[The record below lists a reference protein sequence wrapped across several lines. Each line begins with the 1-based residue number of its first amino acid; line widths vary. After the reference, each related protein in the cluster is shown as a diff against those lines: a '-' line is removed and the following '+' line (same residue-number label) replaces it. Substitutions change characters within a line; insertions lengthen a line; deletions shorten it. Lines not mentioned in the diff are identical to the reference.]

1 VAQAVHLP
9 LLAKH
14 RELFEIAALCDL
26 SPSARDALG
35 DRFGVPP
42 DRRFASADELVAAG
56 GLDAIAILTSG
67 SHAELACAAGRA
79 GLAVF
84 CEKPLAFTLEDA
96 DAVAQASPRLMLG
109 YMKLYDPAVE
119 RARELLV
126 GLPEPRSIEV
136 TVLHPPAPPQLA
148 HAGLAEPANDVD
160 PAFLGRLGTA
170 EAVLVERAIGGVPPG
185 LARLYVDVLL
195 GSVVHDLAVIRYLLG
210 GPLEVEDA
218 DAWTG
223 GDGPGSVS
231 VLARLGP
238 ARVSIRWH
246 ALEHYPAYREE
257 VRVHHDG
264 GTVALAFP
272 SPYLLHAPTE
282 LTVVDGDGAGERRTL
297 VRSTIE
303 AFEEQWL
310 AFAALARDGA
320 APRAGAAE
328 GRADILVC
336 QRAAAALAA
345 REGVAIG
352 GEAARGLKPVA
363 SEYVQTR
370 ESRLPT
376 DGRGRRMGETMAG
389 ERGG

>member
-1 VAQAVHLP
+1 
-9 LLAKH
+9 LLGKH
-14 RELFEIAALCDL
+14 RELFEISALCDL
-26 SPSARDALG
+26 SRSARDTIG
-35 DRFGVPP
+35 DRIGVPRH
-42 DRRFASADELVAAG
+42 RRFASGDELLAAG
-56 GLDAIAILTSG
+56 GLDAVAILTSG
-67 SHAELACAAGRA
+67 SHAELACAAGRG

-84 CEKPLAFTLEDA
+84 CEKPLAFTVEDA
-96 DAVAQASPRLMLG
+96 DSVAASCRRLMLG

-119 RARELLV
+119 RARVLLAAV
-126 GLPEPRSIEV
+126 PEPRSVEV
-136 TVLHPPAPPQLA
+136 TVLHPPARPQLA
-148 HAGLAEPANDVD
+148 HAGLLAPPTDVAPD
-160 PAFLGRLGTA
+160 VLGRLRTA
-170 EAVLVERAIGGVPPG
+170 EAGLIERAIGVAPPW
-185 LARLYVDVLL
+185 LAKLYVDVLL

-282 LTVVDGDGAGERRTL
+282 LTVVDGEWAGERTTRF
-297 VRSTIE
+297 RSTVE

-310 AFAALARDGA
+310 AFTALARDGA

-328 GRADILVC
+328 GHADILVC

-345 REGVAIG
+345 RAGVAIG
-352 GEAARGLKPVA
+352 GEAAHGSKPAA
-363 SEYVQTR
+363 SQYVQTR

-376 DGRGRRMGETMAG
+376 DGRGRRMGETLAG